1 MESDQQQVTAP
12 INNNQSTNNSNI
24 NLEVNNPENIN
35 DSNKTSDDIDYMEET
50 RTDERTKLTEEYLK
64 AKMEAK
70 TFEELDEIQRKYF
83 EGIEEINKKYNN

>member
-1 MESDQQQVTAP
+1 VENNQQQVTVP
-12 INNNQSTNNSNI
+12 INNNQSRNNSNI
-24 NLEVNNPENIN
+24 DLEVSNQENIN
-35 DSNKTSDDIDYMEET
+35 DSNKTSDDIDYMEKT